1 MAPTHGRRRPR
12 SEIEEDDPEDASSAP
27 SGSSPSSASSKRPRL
42 DAVDDASDEED
53 EANNVGHVANGV
65 NDETQNDV
73 LEFQPGAIVR
83 VCVENFVTY
92 EKAEFFPGPN
102 LNMVIGPNGTG
113 KSSLVCAICLG
124 LGFSARLLGRATAVK
139 EFVKHGKDKATIEIE
154 LKKRPRDRTNFVIK
168 VQIRRDQNTQKW
180 WLNGKET
187 GIKRIQ
193 EVVRSLKIQ
202 VDNLCQFLPQ
212 DRVVEFAACG
222 PVDLLQETFRAFL

>member
-180 WLNGKET
+180 
-187 GIKRIQ
+187 
-193 EVVRSLKIQ
+193 SLSH
-202 VDNLCQFLPQ
+202 
-212 DRVVEFAACG
+212 
-222 PVDLLQETFRAFL
+222 